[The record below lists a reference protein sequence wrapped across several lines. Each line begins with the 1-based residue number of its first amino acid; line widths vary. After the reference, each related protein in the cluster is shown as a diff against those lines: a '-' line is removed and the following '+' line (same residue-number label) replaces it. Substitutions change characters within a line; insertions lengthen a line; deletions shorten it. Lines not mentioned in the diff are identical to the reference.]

1 MGTIIFF
8 SFILIVLSLMLMIDI
23 GFNFDSSTMK
33 ANIIIK
39 LYKIKIIKIDIN
51 LLTIQ
56 YRINNGK
63 YKHLKILLQKEEK
76 YFISQ
81 IKNNILNKLYYDSV
95 SLETVLN
102 LFDPKLTADVI
113 GVLYILY
120 NISNF
125 WLLSKNEDIELCY
138 SCRADFNKINN
149 KIKFDLRVYFT
160 VFDMLYAV
168 ILSFYRRGKY
178 VKEK

>member
-1 MGTIIFF
+1 MLLIIDV
-8 SFILIVLSLMLMIDI
+8 STKLDI
-23 GFNFDSSTMK
+23 NSGK
-33 ANIIIK
+33 LVIIISLYGLK
-39 LYKIKIIKIDIN
+39 LIKIKVDLLSRTYTVNRGKRKKLN
-51 LLTIQ
+51 LI
-56 YRINNGK
+56 
-63 YKHLKILLQKEEK
+63 LKNDEK
-76 YFISQ
+76 YLLKQ

-149 KIKFDLRVYFT
+149 KIRFDLRVYFT